1 MKPALRWA
9 TLPGLEAPVRLIK
22 KYANRRL
29 YDTQTS
35 AYINLAELADLVR
48 GGERVQVV
56 GVSDGADLTQEVLLQ
71 VVLEQLQGGGLLS
84 VSMLH
89 RMIRASGD
97 DPWQQLLRT
106 QLGAGM
112 ELLSAQMDQ
121 VEALF
126 GLGPTSSETPGPAEA
141 SAETSAEAS
150 AEAESRAEAEPS
162 PEPSPESKSDSGQAS
177 PPGDAEMAALRE
189 RLAQLE
195 ERLKPT

>member
-1 MKPALRWA
+1 M
-9 TLPGLEAPVRLIK
+9 RLIK

-35 AYINLAELADLVR
+35 AYINLEELAALVR

-121 VEALF
+121 METLF
-126 GLGPTSSETPGPAEA
+126 GLGPAPAASPSSEE
-141 SAETSAEAS
+141 
-150 AEAESRAEAEPS
+150 
-162 PEPSPESKSDSGQAS
+162 SPESPTEPEREPEAAPKETRPNLGQ
-177 PPGDAEMAALRE
+177 PIHPGDAEMEALRE
-189 RLAQLE
+189 RLAGLE
-195 ERLKPT
+195 ARLKPTT